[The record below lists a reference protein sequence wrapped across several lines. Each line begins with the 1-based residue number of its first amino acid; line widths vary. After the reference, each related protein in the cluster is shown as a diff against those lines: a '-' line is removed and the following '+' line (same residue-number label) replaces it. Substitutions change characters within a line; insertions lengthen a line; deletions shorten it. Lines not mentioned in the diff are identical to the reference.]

1 MKHLNT
7 FESYKGPS
15 IPQEELDRFLD
26 EIKSAFIDYIDE
38 FDIEPIPDDL
48 DENDDS
54 NPGLYYKNFQKTLM
68 NFV

>member
-26 EIKSAFIDYIDE
+26 ELISQFVLSPKDKTPMSFLY
-38 FDIEPIPDDL
+38 FHL
-48 DENDDS
+48 DQQFLIHLDGVFHTIIQRIAN
-54 NPGLYYKNFQKTLM
+54 
-68 NFV
+68 